1 MWPFGKS
8 AKQRFEEALA
18 DQRLTAVLGLQVEV
32 KDKTAK
38 VTGEVPNERY
48 KDLVR
53 AIGAGINGINDVD
66 VSALK
71 VVESAAGADAMAAT
85 AAGEQAAPDPSALA
99 KAALAEV
106 KKQPQLADD
115 PVDVLQK
122 GSTVVLRGAVGSD
135 AERALIR
142 QVVSS
147 VPGVTGVDDS
157 ALQVVENAA
166 ALNETDEDGDVVYT
180 VKAGDTLSHIALR
193 YYGSAGRSSY
203 MRIAEANG
211 LADPNKIRVGQ
222 KLKIPGTPQGPDAAL
237 A

>member
-85 AAGEQAAPDPSALA
+85 AAGGQAAPDPSALA

-106 KKQPQLADD
+106 KK
-115 PVDVLQK
+115 
-122 GSTVVLRGAVGSD
+122 
-135 AERALIR
+135 
-142 QVVSS
+142 
-147 VPGVTGVDDS
+147 
-157 ALQVVENAA
+157 
-166 ALNETDEDGDVVYT
+166 
-180 VKAGDTLSHIALR
+180 
-193 YYGSAGRSSY
+193 
-203 MRIAEANG
+203 
-211 LADPNKIRVGQ
+211 
-222 KLKIPGTPQGPDAAL
+222 
-237 A
+237 